1 MPTNLKA
8 KFETRREAEMT
19 VERLVQEQGIERTDI
34 FITTD
39 GDHNSVGNEEA
50 GADTAGQDPTPES
63 RDDAALK
70 GEIIVSVDIQDD
82 ARAAEVKAAFA
93 EFDASDV
100 VAS

>member
-1 MPTNLKA
+1 MG
-8 KFETRREAEMT
+8 
-19 VERLVQEQGIERTDI
+19 Q
-34 FITTD
+34 TD
-39 GDHNSVGNEEA
+39 GSGGAAAPAGDEARAPVALAGAAWSCVAGLAAVRDAGVVLVLAA

-70 GEIIVSVDIQDD
+70 GDIIVSVDIQDD